1 MPILSLFK
9 LVYIH
14 VFCKMKP
21 QEIQQLRAGTK
32 GAAQSVHFNNAGSSL
47 PPDVVVETVM
57 AYLREEAVY
66 GGYETEAKYAGQL
79 ENVYKQIAKLINAHQ
94 DEIAIVENASIAWHL
109 AFGGVDLKP
118 GDEVI
123 TSEMEYVTNHIG
135 FLNAEKNYGIKVMV
149 VSNDAW
155 GNFDPG
161 MLEKVIC
168 GRTRLI
174 AITHVPSAAG
184 NILPVEEIG
193 RIARRHGIL
202 YLVDACQSAGQLPLD
217 VEAIGCDMLS
227 VTGRKYLRAPR
238 GTGFLYV
245 RKTVQDQLRTWLL
258 DGHSVAS
265 VDEHG
270 YRLLD
275 NARRFEL
282 YEKSRALMFGLG
294 AAVSYALDLG
304 LERIRDR
311 IIYLAGVLRSRVS
324 EVEGITV
331 HDRGERLSG
340 IVTFSVSG
348 MDAAAVKAAL
358 AEKRINVSVGRAQ
371 STLIYM
377 NKHRLSTIL
386 RASVHYYNTEEE
398 IEVLRQELCRML

>member
-135 FLNAEKNYGIKVMV
+135 FLNAQKNYGIKVMV

-193 RIARRHGIL
+193 RMARRHGIL

-282 YEKSRALMFGLG
+282 YEKSRALMLGLG

-304 LERIRDR
+304 LERIRER
-311 IIYLAGVLRSRVS
+311 IIYLAGVLRSRLS

>member
-1 MPILSLFK
+1 FK

-14 VFCKMKP
+14 VFCKMQPK
-21 QEIQQLRAGTK
+21 EIQQLRAGTK

-135 FLNAEKNYGIKVMV
+135 FLNAGKNYGIKVMV
-149 VSNDAW
+149 VANDAW
-155 GNFDPG
+155 GNFDPR
-161 MLEKVIC
+161 MLEKVIS

-174 AITHVPSAAG
+174 AVTHVPSAAG

-193 RIARRHGIL
+193 RIARRHGVL

-282 YEKSRALMFGLG
+282 YEKSRALMLGLG

-304 LERIRDR
+304 LERIRER
-311 IIYLAGVLRSRVS
+311 VIYLAGVLRSRLS
-324 EVEGITV
+324 EVEGVTV

-358 AEKRINVSVGRAQ
+358 AEKRINVSIGRAQ

-377 NKHRLSTIL
+377 NKHQLSTIL

>member
-21 QEIQQLRAGTK
+21 QEIQQIRAGTK

-149 VSNDAW
+149 VANDAW

-161 MLEKVIC
+161 MLEKVIS

-193 RIARRHGIL
+193 RIARRHGVL
-202 YLVDACQSAGQLPLD
+202 YLVDACQSAGQVPLD

-282 YEKSRALMFGLG
+282 YEKSRALMLGLG

-304 LERIRDR
+304 LERIRER
-311 IIYLAGVLRSRVS
+311 VIYLAGVLRSRLS
-324 EVEGITV
+324 EVEGVTV

-358 AEKRINVSVGRAQ
+358 AEKRINVSIGRAQ

-377 NKHRLSTIL
+377 NKHQLSTIL